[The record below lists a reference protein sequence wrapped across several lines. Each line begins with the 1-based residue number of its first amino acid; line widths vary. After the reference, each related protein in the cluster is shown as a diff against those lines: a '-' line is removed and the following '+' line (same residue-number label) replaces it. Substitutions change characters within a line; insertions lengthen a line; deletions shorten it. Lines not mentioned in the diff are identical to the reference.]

1 MIRDSH
7 GEAAWR
13 MLSRAPAPCVT
24 LPNTIAILGH
34 TEPVLRSQQ
43 VGFSIEEDANAP
55 AGKHA
60 RRVTK
65 RTTQAIAMLLL
76 PVSLLMVRSA
86 ARGPDDAAMSVH
98 MAAGSQPSR
107 QQPMAPS
114 AESHPRIL

>member
-1 MIRDSH
+1 MESDLKWSP
-7 GEAAWR
+7 
-13 MLSRAPAPCVT
+13 L
-24 LPNTIAILGH
+24 L
-34 TEPVLRSQQ
+34 QQ

-86 ARGPDDAAMSVH
+86 ARGLMMHQCQCTWRRAA
-98 MAAGSQPSR
+98 SR
-107 QQPMAPS
+107 QGSSP
-114 AESHPRIL
+114 